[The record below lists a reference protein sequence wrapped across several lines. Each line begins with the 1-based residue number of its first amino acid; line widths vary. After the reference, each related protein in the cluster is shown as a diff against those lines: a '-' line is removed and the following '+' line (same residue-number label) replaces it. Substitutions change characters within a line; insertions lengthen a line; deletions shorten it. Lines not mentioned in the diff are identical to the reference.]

1 MAQNNRSNQAIKG
14 QENKKMDM
22 NQINQKITSIANFV
36 ISRVKQFPTISVAE
50 QIGYSVATVGL
61 FLTFVG
67 LLLFIL
73 GI

>member
-1 MAQNNRSNQAIKG
+1 
-14 QENKKMDM
+14 MDM